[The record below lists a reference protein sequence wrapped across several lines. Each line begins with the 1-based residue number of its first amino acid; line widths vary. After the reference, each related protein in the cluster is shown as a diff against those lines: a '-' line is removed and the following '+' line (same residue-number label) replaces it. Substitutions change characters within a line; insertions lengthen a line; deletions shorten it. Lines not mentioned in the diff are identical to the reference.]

1 MPIAAT
7 AMVLVA
13 ALLHVAWNAIVKT
26 SGDPLQAT
34 SRAVWLGTAAA
45 TPFVVVGW
53 LVTGRPTLTP
63 DGWILATVS
72 SALEVVYWI
81 LLGIAYRRGGL
92 SAVYPVARG
101 SAAVLGAAI
110 GLGLLGEQ
118 LSGPDLAAVGL
129 LVAGTVSVASAGA
142 SIRVIGPALALGGS
156 IAAYTLVDRFG
167 VRTGPTWLYGW
178 TLFALGGAMLAVVLR
193 LAPARLTG
201 RRSTAATRPAP
212 GSSMATDGAAV
223 TLPDQ
228 PPPFRQAMAAGLLMV
243 GVYALVLTA
252 LAIAPL
258 AGVAPL
264 RESAT
269 VLAAAWG
276 VIRLGERDGAARRLA
291 GAALIAVG
299 AIVLAI
305 SP

>member
-1 MPIAAT
+1 
-7 AMVLVA
+7 MVLVA

-34 SRAVWLGTAAA
+34 ARAVWLGTAAA
-45 TPFVVVGW
+45 TPLVVVGW
-53 LVTGRPTLTP
+53 LVAGRPTLTP

-72 SALEVVYWI
+72 SALEVVYWL

-101 SAAVLGAAI
+101 SAAVMGAAI

-118 LSGPDLAAVGL
+118 LSGPDLGAVGM
-129 LVAGTVSVASAGA
+129 LVVGTVAVASAGA
-142 SIRVIGPALALGGS
+142 SFRVMGPALALGGS

-178 TLFALGGAMLAVVLR
+178 MLFALGGAMLAVVLR
-193 LAPARLTG
+193 VAPARLTG
-201 RRSTAATRPAP
+201 RRSSAAPAP
-212 GSSMATDGAAV
+212 GPASRAAAGPIV
-223 TLPDQ
+223 GPAPED
-228 PPPFRQAMAAGLLMV
+228 PPPLRQAAAAGLLMV

-276 VIRLGERDGAARRLA
+276 VIRLGERDGAARRLV
-291 GAALIAVG
+291 GAALIAGG
-299 AIVLAI
+299 AILLAI

>member
-1 MPIAAT
+1 
-7 AMVLVA
+7 MVLVA

-26 SGDPLQAT
+26 SGDPLQVTA
-34 SRAVWLGTAAA
+34 RAVWLGTAAA
-45 TPFVVVGW
+45 TPLVIVGW

-63 DGWILATVS
+63 EGWILALVS
-72 SALEVVYWI
+72 SVLEVAYWI
-81 LLGIAYRRGGL
+81 LLGISYRRGGL

-129 LVAGTVSVASAGA
+129 LVAGTVSVASASA
-142 SIRVIGPALALGGS
+142 SLHVIGPALALGGS

-178 TLFALGGAMLAVVLR
+178 TLFALGGVMLAAVLR
-193 LAPARLTG
+193 VAPARLTG
-201 RRSTAATRPAP
+201 RRPSAVASAPSGVRRSPGPIAA
-212 GSSMATDGAAV
+212 M
-223 TLPDQ
+223 LPDD
-228 PPPFRQAMAAGLLMV
+228 PPPWRQAMAAGLLMV

-276 VIRLGERDGAARRLA
+276 VIRLGERDGAARRLV